1 MARIVVALGGN
12 ALSLDGKA
20 TAEAQQNVA
29 DITAG
34 QLVKLIQAGHEV
46 VVVHGNG
53 PQIGNIILH
62 EEAINTEKTPTMPI
76 DVCVAMSQGQIGYW
90 LQNSLRNILKT
101 NGINR
106 PVGSIVTQV
115 LVDPND
121 PAFQNP
127 SKPIGPFYT
136 EAEARQLAAER
147 GFVVKPDANR
157 GWRKVV
163 ASPQPIGIVESDL
176 INLALDNHAII
187 IAAGGGGIPVY
198 QDANRLVG
206 KEAVIDKDFAAAKL
220 ADLVSADL
228 LLILTVVDTVKLNF
242 GQPNETAVRS
252 MTTEQAQAY
261 ISQQQFAPGSMLPK
275 IEASMQFVQNPA
287 PRAAVITS
295 PNQIIDAIQGRSGTI
310 ITR

>member
-20 TAEAQQNVA
+20 TAEAQQSVA
-29 DITAG
+29 NITAQ
-34 QLVKLIQAGHEV
+34 QLVKLVQSGHEV
-46 VVVHGNG
+46 VIVHGNG

-90 LQNSLRNILKT
+90 LQNSLHNILKAK
-101 NGINR
+101 GIDR

-121 PAFQNP
+121 PAFQDP

-136 EAEARQLAAER
+136 ESEARQLAAER
-147 GFVVKPDANR
+147 GFTVKPDSNR

-176 INLALDNHAII
+176 INLALSNNAIV
-187 IAAGGGGIPVY
+187 IAAGGGGIPVS
-198 QDANRLVG
+198 QTADGLVG

-228 LLILTVVDTVKLNF
+228 LLILTVVDAVKLNF
-242 GQPNETAVRS
+242 GQPNQTTINS
-252 MTTEQAQAY
+252 MTTDQIQTY

-275 IEASMQFVQNPA
+275 VEASMQFVQNQA
-287 PRAAVITS
+287 PRAAIITS
-295 PNQIIDAIQGRSGTI
+295 PDQIIDAIKGQAGTI

>member
-20 TAEAQQNVA
+20 TAEAQQSVA
-29 DITAG
+29 NITAQ
-34 QLVKLIQAGHEV
+34 QLVKLVQSGHEV
-46 VVVHGNG
+46 VIVHGNG

-90 LQNSLRNILKT
+90 LQNSLRNILKAK
-101 NGINR
+101 GIDR

-121 PAFQNP
+121 PAFQDP

-136 EAEARQLAAER
+136 ESEARQLAAER
-147 GFVVKPDANR
+147 GFTVKPDSNR

-163 ASPQPIGIVESDL
+163 ASPQPIGIVEADL
-176 INLALDNHAII
+176 INLALSNNAIV
-187 IAAGGGGIPVY
+187 IAAGGGGIPVF
-198 QDANRLVG
+198 QTADGLVG

-228 LLILTVVDTVKLNF
+228 LLILTVVDAVKLNF
-242 GQPNETAVRS
+242 GQPNQTTINS
-252 MTTEQAQAY
+252 MTTDQIQTY

-275 IEASMQFVQNPA
+275 VEASMQFVQNQA
-287 PRAAVITS
+287 PRAAIITS
-295 PNQIIDAIQGRSGTI
+295 PDQIIDAIKGQAGTI

>member
-1 MARIVVALGGN
+1 MPRIVVALGGN

-220 ADLVSADL
+220 ADLVSADQ
-228 LLILTVVDTVKLNF
+228 IKF
-242 GQPNETAVRS
+242 W
-252 MTTEQAQAY
+252 TT
-261 ISQQQFAPGSMLPK
+261 
-275 IEASMQFVQNPA
+275 
-287 PRAAVITS
+287 
-295 PNQIIDAIQGRSGTI
+295 
-310 ITR
+310 